1 MKLKYPGI
9 MNFLYEIRSV
19 FYKKYLIFL
28 SILLYFRINYQ
39 NDFLTIK
46 NHVIERLIPG
56 ENEKEASMQI
66 INIVERSTKSDWG
79 EQLSEWTHELSNHAK
94 SFSKVMKST
103 IFTMD

>member
-1 MKLKYPGI
+1 M
-9 MNFLYEIRSV
+9 FS
-19 FYKKYLIFL
+19 
-28 SILLYFRINYQ
+28 
-39 NDFLTIK
+39 DFLTIK

-79 EQLSEWTHELSNHAK
+79 DQLSEWTHELSNHAK
-94 SFSKVMKST
+94 SIGKVMRST